1 MDDKQAPQRTFAA
14 LIIPLFTALFLILL
28 PLVESLHG
36 SVLWGLNFH
45 SPKYMSKVGDVL
57 GWIKLLMLCAGVTLL
72 FTRQSELRLLVKSK
86 WVTIILSVMLAA
98 VALIQ
103 IALGLLGVMF
113 DATQMTSHDYF
124 HKEFEMENNTIY
136 VFTADPGAMGK
147 AYHYFYL
154 KCPRSLNRYELKL
167 IEKAGWVGDVE
178 LKASGDG
185 FDVFNQRGE
194 FGYWVGFGGIGCG

>member
-1 MDDKQAPQRTFAA
+1 MDDKQAPRRTFAA
-14 LIIPLFTALFLILL
+14 LNIPLFIALFLILF

-45 SPKYMSKVGDVL
+45 SPKFMSKVGDVL
-57 GWIKLLMLCAGVTLL
+57 GWIKLLMLCAGVILL

-86 WVTIILSVMLAA
+86 WVSIILSVVLAA
-98 VALIQ
+98 VAFIQ
-103 IALGLLGVMF
+103 LALGLLGVMF
-113 DATQMTSHDYF
+113 DATQITDRDYI

-154 KCPRSLNRYELKL
+154 KCPRPLNRYELKL
-167 IEKAGWVGDVE
+167 IEKARWVGDVE
-178 LKASGDG
+178 LKTSSDG

-194 FGYWVGFGGIGCG
+194 FGYWVDFGGVECG